1 MCIVQCSFF
10 FFFSFFFLDN
20 RPSFCAPPTCQ
31 VGNNEYWLIMNTFM
45 TFTVFRQMS
54 VQIRHMTVQALVGQ
68 LKETVHPKIKRKRL
82 FTTSVVLMQYAALSL
97 LFVIQKVRMAYCI
110 RTTPGWVNEQ
120 TCFLLWCKH
129 TIRWRKCIDGHPK
142 VRVNAD

>member
-1 MCIVQCSFF
+1 
-10 FFFSFFFLDN
+10 
-20 RPSFCAPPTCQ
+20 
-31 VGNNEYWLIMNTFM
+31 MNTFM

-110 RTTPGWVNEQ
+110 RTTPG
-120 TCFLLWCKH
+120 
-129 TIRWRKCIDGHPK
+129 
-142 VRVNAD
+142 